1 MNILVYGWYSH
12 KNRGDDLFIDAFHKL
27 FPQHSFTFTDH
38 ITNDMLKDINTVFI
52 GGGSMLSDKP
62 NISDI
67 NKLKGFPLYYIGVG
81 SETTIHPVHI
91 SLMRQAKLIALRSD
105 DKLSKVLSINSNTIV
120 IPDLVYALAD
130 NMVPNPIDKTV
141 LVLPNIAVVP
151 QNNDHHWKHTAW
163 EWFRNEFSQF
173 LDSKIDH
180 GYKISF
186 LSMCEDHKLHDD
198 FASLS
203 IISSMKHRDID
214 YIIQS
219 DDVLRTISQHSIVIT
234 QRYHGIILSEIA
246 KTPYV
251 AIHHHDK
258 LKKSYFNSGTFIPY
272 YGFNKQGMIDAF
284 DIAMKE
290 PQKID
295 VPALSDIF
303 KGLGERINSLLN
315 RIKK

>member
-1 MNILVYGWYSH
+1 MNILVLGWYGH
-12 KNRGDDLFIDAFHKL
+12 FNRGDDLFTNAFHKL
-27 FPQHSFTFTDH
+27 FPQHTFTFTDH
-38 ITNDMLKDINTVFI
+38 ITNDMLKDINAVFI

-67 NKLKGFPLYYIGVG
+67 KKLKQFPLYYIGVG
-81 SETTIHPVHI
+81 SETTINPIHI

-105 DKLSKVLSINSNTIV
+105 DKLSKILSINPNTIV
-120 IPDLVYALAD
+120 IPDLVYALAS
-130 NMVPNPIDKTV
+130 NVVPNPIDKTV

-173 LDSKIDH
+173 LDYIIDH

-214 YIIQS
+214 YIVQS
-219 DDVLRTISQHSIVIT
+219 DDALETISKHSIVIT

-284 DIAMKE
+284 DITMK
-290 PQKID
+290 KDYNYD
-295 VPALSDIF
+295 VGIF
-303 KGLGERINSLLN
+303 ENIFRGLVSRVGL
-315 RIKK
+315 